1 MDRSK
6 RVPEGILENV
16 PVKVDNCLI
25 PADFVVMEYDEEPKD
40 PLIPGR
46 AFIATTGARIDVK
59 RGRISLNI
67 YDLEMEFGIDG
78 SKFTVPIS
86 SIATN
91 KATSPQTTQTSP
103 LEPTT
108 TLPSAQSANESCRV
122 SMSIDTTPPV
132 DRHPRDSQTK
142 DPHTLYNPH
151 LFQTFVIS
159 SPLSLLLFYLRLNL

>member
-67 YDLEMEFGIDG
+67 CDLEMKFGMDC
-78 SKFTVPIS
+78 SVFTLPIS
-86 SIATN
+86 SIASS
-91 KATSPQTTQTSP
+91 KDTSLQAAQNPST
-103 LEPTT
+103 EPTT
-108 TLPSAQSANESCRV
+108 ELPTAQLANESCRATV
-122 SMSIDTTPPV
+122 SIDTTPPV
-132 DRHPRDSQTK
+132 DRHHRDLQA
-142 DPHTLYNPH
+142 DVAAH
-151 LFQTFVIS
+151 
-159 SPLSLLLFYLRLNL
+159 SP

>member
-59 RGRISLNI
+59 RGRISLKVC
-67 YDLEMEFGIDG
+67 DLEMEFGIDG
-78 SKFTVPIS
+78 SAFTKPII
-86 SIATN
+86 SIASSTY
-91 KATSPQTTQTSP
+91 TSPQT
-103 LEPTT
+103 
-108 TLPSAQSANESCRV
+108 A
-122 SMSIDTTPPV
+122 
-132 DRHPRDSQTK
+132 
-142 DPHTLYNPH
+142 
-151 LFQTFVIS
+151 
-159 SPLSLLLFYLRLNL
+159 